1 MDDKRHNTPSITSK
15 CAIQNV
21 MCSAYFAK
29 IGNNKILV
37 VANSLTEA
45 LSKLENNGFV
55 DCEIEDT
62 KGWVAL
68 V

>member
-1 MDDKRHNTPSITSK
+1 MDDKRLNTPSTTAK

-21 MCSAYFAK
+21 MCSDYFAK
-29 IGNNKILV
+29 IGNNKLLV

-45 LSKLENNGFV
+45 LLKLENNGFV
-55 DCEIEDT
+55 DYEIEDT

>member
-1 MDDKRHNTPSITSK
+1 MNDKRCNTPSTTAK

-21 MCSAYFAK
+21 MCNAYFAK

-45 LSKLENNGFV
+45 ISKLENNGFV
-55 DCEIEDT
+55 DYEIEDT
-62 KGWVAL
+62 KGWIAL